1 MELKLF
7 NRVGDRAYDF
17 VPNVNPGIHVFVE
30 VKERTF
36 YSAGET
42 VIHVNT
48 GSVTEPI
55 KKAVDQY
62 LPKHSYYYYSDVRTD
77 KQIQNWAKNGLDAI
91 AGSTNDPFA
100 ACYANAM
107 LKHLFSL
114 SVQAVNKWFGQLI
127 SLVPLALP
135 IMTAME
141 LNNFF
146 VNDIPYLND
155 LAMTLYSHP
164 ETAENAIAESSAET
178 VKKSLKDPCA
188 RYIGSDNW
196 QAEDERVLTF
206 LKENIMEKVPG
217 KVEKRMLDELNGLGL
232 PFDTVADQMIERKN
246 PDALFWYLSNC
257 TPALFQALASTKIPF
272 PSLLGL
278 YEETGQKEKSVEIAK
293 KLICATEDS
302 GFFTYLADYLGQKVV
317 SELAESG
324 SLRPIK
330 LELSHRLSIDT
341 DLYEL
346 SQESYVA
353 PVMNLNPGY
362 ITLDERLVEQLYAF
376 PHVSCQLLKG
386 EDTYN
391 RRAVRERMR
400 EYGIDFYTTEDEEY
414 LKYIKSDSLLLI
426 SLGDSSPIKYI
437 ADGYYGNEDDFPQTF
452 SLRIRLCDALGKR
465 VTFAQPYGTGG
476 NETDAGED
484 VPSPAPRRGRK
495 KKIQ

>member
-7 NRVGDRAYDF
+7 NQVGDRAYDF
-17 VPNVNPGIHVFVE
+17 VPDVNPELHVFVE
-30 VKERTF
+30 EKERTF
-36 YSAGET
+36 FSRDEKI
-42 VIHVNT
+42 IHVNK

-55 KKAVDQY
+55 KKAVDKY
-62 LPKHSYYYYSDVRTD
+62 LSLHSYYYYSSKKTD
-77 KQIQNWAKNGLDAI
+77 KQIQKWAKNGLDVI
-91 AGSTNDPFA
+91 AGSTNDQFA
-100 ACYANAM
+100 AYYANAM
-107 LKHLFSL
+107 LKYLFSL
-114 SVQAVNKWFGQLI
+114 SDQEVKTWFGQLI

-135 IMTAME
+135 IMTDRE
-141 LNNFF
+141 LKYFF
-146 VNDIPYLND
+146 RHDIPYLND

-164 ETAENAIAESSAET
+164 ETAANAIAETSTES
-178 VKKSLKDPCA
+178 VKDSLIDPCA
-188 RYIGSDNW
+188 RYICSDKW

-206 LKENIMEKVPG
+206 LKEIIMKKVPS
-217 KVEKRMLDELNGLGL
+217 KVEKRILDELNGLGL
-232 PFDTVADQMIERKN
+232 PFDTVVDQMIERKN
-246 PDALFWYLSNC
+246 PGALFWYLSNY
-257 TPALFQALASTKIPF
+257 TPALSQALASTKIPF

-278 YEETGQKEKSVEIAK
+278 YEEAGQKEKSVEIAK

-302 GFFTYLADYLGQKVV
+302 GYFTYLADYLGQKVV

-330 LELSHRLSIDT
+330 LQLGYRQSIDT
-341 DLYEL
+341 DLYKL

-353 PVMNLNPGY
+353 PVMDLNPGY
-362 ITLDERLVEQLYAF
+362 ITLDQKLVEQLYAF
-376 PHVSCQLLKG
+376 SHVSCQLLKG
-386 EDTYN
+386 EETYN

-400 EYGIDFYTTEDEEY
+400 EYGNDFYRTEDEEY
-414 LKYIKSDSLLLI
+414 LRHIKSDSLLLI

-437 ADGYYGNEDDFPQTF
+437 ADGYYGYEDDFPQTF